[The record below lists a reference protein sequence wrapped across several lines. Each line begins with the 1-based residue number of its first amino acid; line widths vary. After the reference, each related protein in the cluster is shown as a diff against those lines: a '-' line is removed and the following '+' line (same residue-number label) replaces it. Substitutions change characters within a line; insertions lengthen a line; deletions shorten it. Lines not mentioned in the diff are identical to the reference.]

1 MLYVFQTKMPYRHPD
16 ALYNKRKA
24 SSLGLSL
31 DQFIDLY
38 EDEKPDEIVTV
49 FSIEMNVFIGVI
61 SPFSPDYQIRVSHDI
76 KKCILHTENELAM
89 VKGIFRQKGVKY
101 KLFQVGE
108 KNSLIAL
115 TEEKTISYEEE
126 SFSNSLN

>member
-31 DQFIDLY
+31 DEFIDLY
-38 EDEKPDEIVTV
+38 QDEKPDEIITV

-61 SPFSPDYQIRVSHDI
+61 SPFSLDYQIRVSHDI
-76 KKCILHTENELAM
+76 KKCIFHTERELAM
-89 VKGIFRQKGVKY
+89 VKGIFTQRGIKY
-101 KLFQVGE
+101 KIFQIGE

-115 TEEKTISYEEE
+115 TEETINYEEE
-126 SFSNSLN
+126 SLSNSLN